1 MRPATAVEYLT
12 LPRACLSTS
21 VPSGPPGVRFS
32 CCAPQLVSGQRINN
46 GSVTGC
52 HAVQHW
58 RFPLRRL
65 VCELGIPGAVPRRDT
80 DSQTI
85 RLFQREESSWEVNQS
100 HRHGWDWRRGCRNNP
115 RAWLQPYPQRAPKL
129 GVLVASR
136 LSRRNEKDGFV
147 NVLFCG
153 EEEGGRGV
161 WL

>member
-1 MRPATAVEYLT
+1 MLVD
-12 LPRACLSTS
+12 
-21 VPSGPPGVRFS
+21 VRFVWS
-32 CCAPQLVSGQRINN
+32 AGRAILLLCTAIGRWAENKHWVNL
-46 GSVTGC
+46 TDC

-65 VCELGIPGAVPRRDT
+65 GGELGIPGAVPRRGT

-136 LSRRNEKDGFV
+136 LSRRNKKDGFV

-153 EEEGGRGV
+153 EEEGGWGV

>member
-1 MRPATAVEYLT
+1 MQF
-12 LPRACLSTS
+12 ST
-21 VPSGPPGVRFS
+21 GG
-32 CCAPQLVSGQRINN
+32 
-46 GSVTGC
+46 
-52 HAVQHW
+52 

-65 VCELGIPGAVPRRDT
+65 GELGIPGVVPRRGT

-129 GVLVASR
+129 GVLVTSR
-136 LSRRNEKDGFV
+136 LSRRNKKDGFV

-153 EEEGGRGV
+153 EVEGGRGV
-161 WL
+161 GEVVRTASHVGLLPMLLEGWTIRSEVVPYLSVFDPFPLI